1 MIEDFKDK
9 KATQFLSN
17 YQTTFC
23 KKETCGLLF
32 TEKWFAFNFHM
43 FLINTRIKV
52 KISLLFTKKNGLLF
66 GFLMFLIINISKS
79 EM

>member
-1 MIEDFKDK
+1 MIEDFEDEKT
-9 KATQFLSN
+9 TQFLSN

-43 FLINTRIKV
+43 LLINTRIKV
-52 KISLLFTKKNGLLF
+52 KISLLFTKKMVCYLV
-66 GFLMFLIINISKS
+66 FLCL
-79 EM
+79 